1 MAEIGLGTVQFG
13 MNYGISNKGG
23 RIFNLDAS
31 KLLQVAIEN
40 HIEVLDTASAYGT
53 SESFLGKILPEPHR
67 FKVVTKI
74 PPLNLARIEKK
85 DIEKAEE
92 VFKNSLKKL
101 GQKQVYGLLLHNADD
116 LLADGGFD
124 LFGRLQ
130 QFKSKGLVKKIGVSV
145 YHTDQVEKILN
156 HYKIDLIQL
165 PINVMNQSFLAEGY
179 LSELKSHNVEIHVRS
194 VFLQGLLL
202 MPLKEISNFFAPI
215 LPVLKRYHGFLKD
228 NALTP
233 VQGAMSFIQQI
244 PDLDVVVLGVNNA
257 SQLLSNI
264 KDHTAVQNINIDFS
278 PFAVVNEKMTNPSLW
293 KII

>member
-1 MAEIGLGTVQFG
+1 MAKIGLGTVQFG

-23 RIFNLDAS
+23 KTSTLDAS
-31 KLLQVAIEN
+31 KLLQVAIDN
-40 HIEVLDTASAYGT
+40 HIDVLDTASAYGS
-53 SESFLGKILPEPHR
+53 SESALGKILKEHHR

-74 PPLNLARIEKK
+74 PPLNLAKIEKD
-85 DIEKAEE
+85 DIEKMEG
-92 VFKNSLKKL
+92 VFKDSLKKL
-101 GQKQVYGLLLHNADD
+101 CQNKVYGLLLHNADD
-116 LLADGGFD
+116 LLADGGFA
-124 LFGRLQ
+124 LFNRLQ
-130 QFKSKGLVKKIGVSV
+130 QFKSQGLVKKIGVSV
-145 YHTDQVEKILN
+145 YHTDQVENILT

-233 VQGAMSFIQQI
+233 VQGALSFIQQI
-244 PDLDVVVLGVNNA
+244 PELDVVVLGVNNA

-264 KDHTAVQNINIDFS
+264 KDHAAVQNLNIDFS
-278 PFAVVNEKMTNPSLW
+278 PFTVVDEKMINPSLW
-293 KII
+293 DII